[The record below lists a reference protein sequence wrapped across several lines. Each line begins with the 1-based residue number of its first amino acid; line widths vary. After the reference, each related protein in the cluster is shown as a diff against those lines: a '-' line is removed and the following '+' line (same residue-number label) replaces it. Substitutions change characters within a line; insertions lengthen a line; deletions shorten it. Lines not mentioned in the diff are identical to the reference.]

1 MRRTHATCRL
11 VMFASLKTYNFVRI
25 IVTAQVACVGS
36 AYAQFRDQAIWVC
49 DECSQDIPALLSR
62 GREGVVHIRVT
73 PKTRNPLTIRALSIS
88 GVTWKWHFLN
98 HAAPCPGCRGHPVR
112 DGPASS
118 HADNSSDVPG
128 RARRCGP
135 FPFGIALTSPSMPCS
150 WTGGLCSGKNIPR
163 LSKVGLTNSAKIYK
177 LS

>member
-1 MRRTHATCRL
+1 MIQTVNLSAALDGVTEHWSPKVVGRVNDQYVKVAKVHGQLAWHKHDGEDKLFQVVRRRL
-11 VMFASLKTYNFVRI
+11 RI
-25 IVTAQVACVGS
+25 Q
-36 AYAQFRDQAIWVC
+36 
-49 DECSQDIPALLSR
+49 
-62 GREGVVHIRVT
+62 GVVQIRVT

-150 WTGGLCSGKNIPR
+150 WTGGLCSGKSIPR

>member
-1 MRRTHATCRL
+1 MIQTVNLSAAL
-11 VMFASLKTYNFVRI
+11 DG
-25 IVTAQVACVGS
+25 VTEHWSPKVVGRVNDQYVKVAKVHGQLAWHKHDGEDKLFQVV
-36 AYAQFRDQAIWVC
+36 
-49 DECSQDIPALLSR
+49 R
-62 GREGVVHIRVT
+62 GRLRIQGVVQIRVT

-88 GVTWKWHFLN
+88 GVAWKLHFLN